1 MRPRCLDLAGQV
13 RGIVTLE
20 EHTLVGG
27 LGSAVN
33 DLLGDTMG
41 REAPPVLRLGI
52 PDRLPDKYGTQDD
65 LLGYYGLQPDAI
77 ANSVREFASRHLG

>member
-1 MRPRCLDLAGQV
+1 
-13 RGIVTLE
+13 VTLE

-33 DLLGDTMG
+33 DLLCDRLG

-52 PDRLPDKYGTQDD
+52 PDRFPDKYGTQDD

-77 ANSVREFASRHLG
+77 ANSVREFATRYLG